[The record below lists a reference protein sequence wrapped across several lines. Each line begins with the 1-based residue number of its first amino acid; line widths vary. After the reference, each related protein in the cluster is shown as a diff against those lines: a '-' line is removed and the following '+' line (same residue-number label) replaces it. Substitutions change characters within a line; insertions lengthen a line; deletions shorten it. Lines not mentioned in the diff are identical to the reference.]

1 MLSPS
6 LFLCLSDCAG
16 SGRRPGPQG
25 APACFLQPTSGVS
38 APHSASF
45 PIRQPKG
52 QHQNRHRS
60 CLHFGRER
68 PQQIRSNLKFG
79 REEIRFLTIPVSL
92 GKRRYLRNT
101 ISASSNSRPC
111 ACASLQLCISRLRA
125 FKRGRENDFDRIRFN
140 TRTSLIKPTNS
151 IAPPLRLR
159 EL

>member
-1 MLSPS
+1 MLSLYAP
-6 LFLCLSDCAG
+6 A
-16 SGRRPGPQG
+16 G
-25 APACFLQPTSGVS
+25 APAPLDAPPQGEQEQLMKRGRAFCSRTADLSSGVS
-38 APHSASF
+38 APNSASF

-111 ACASLQLCISRLRA
+111 ACASLQLCISGLRA

-140 TRTSLIKPTNS
+140 TRTSLIKPTDS
-151 IAPPLRLR
+151 D
-159 EL
+159 